1 MRNPNCA
8 IAVVREE
15 IGKSALSGGGV
26 FVQIFDG
33 VRATSRV
40 MRKSRGPV
48 IGIAAILLLA
58 RMEDEIVEAGCF
70 WLTQGALLVLVLLC
84 FVVPWAGRKLV
95 RESAEEERA
104 KSRGKIS
111 PEIEEEI
118 REEGRQEERAK
129 VRADLPRQVARA
141 VDEVLQGNDG

>member
-1 MRNPNCA
+1 M
-8 IAVVREE
+8 
-15 IGKSALSGGGV
+15 
-26 FVQIFDG
+26 QILDG

-58 RMEDEIVEAGCF
+58 RVEDEIVGVGYFLLTEAV
-70 WLTQGALLVLVLLC
+70 LLALLALC
-84 FVVPWAGRKLV
+84 FVIPWAGRKLV

-129 VRADLPRQVARA
+129 VRADLPKQVARA
-141 VDEVLQGNDG
+141 VDEVLQRKDG

>member
-1 MRNPNCA
+1 M
-8 IAVVREE
+8 
-15 IGKSALSGGGV
+15 
-26 FVQIFDG
+26 QILDG

-48 IGIAAILLLA
+48 IGITAVLLLA
-58 RMEDEIVEAGCF
+58 RIEDEIVDTGYF
-70 WLTQGALLVLVLLC
+70 WLTQGVLLALVVLC

-104 KSRGKIS
+104 KSRGKIP

-129 VRADLPRQVARA
+129 VRADLPKQVARA
-141 VDEVLQGNDG
+141 VDEVLQANDG